1 MKKII
6 SLGLVLVGLNAAGQD
21 LRSICENAYYATGY
35 TKLHSYKVTID
46 WARISDHALVKLE
59 NIVYGDMFKVL
70 KETDYARKT
79 VYELKEAGSFS
90 HEQYVKAL
98 EDLSILSGKNIN
110 CLYDL

>member
-6 SLGLVLVGLNAAGQD
+6 GLALILTGINAGAQD
-21 LRSICENAYYATGY
+21 LRSICENAHYATGY

-59 NIVYGDMFKVL
+59 NIVYGKMFKVT
-70 KETDYARKT
+70 KEIDYARKT
-79 VYELKEAGSFS
+79 TYELKEVGTFS
-90 HEQYVKAL
+90 HHQYVGAL
-98 EDLSILSGKNIN
+98 EELSILSGKNIN